1 MKKMSASS
9 YSLIVIMAI
18 ALVVIV
24 LSLGMPFSSRLLP
37 LVSGIAIFLL
47 SAIKLRQEFSSR
59 DRTGEAVA
67 EDEVEK
73 REASKATRR
82 GSLLAFTWLIGF
94 VLALYLLGFLVAI
107 PLFIFSYMK
116 SHGTRWR
123 TSIIFTIVILA
134 VVYFGF
140 ERGLDITLYRGLL
153 FIWLDRLLM

>member
-9 YSLIVIMAI
+9 YSLIVIMVI

-24 LSLGMPFSSRLLP
+24 LSLGMPLTSRLLP
-37 LVSGIAIFLL
+37 LIFAGIILVL
-47 SAIKLRQEFSSR
+47 SAIKLWHEVSSR

-73 REASKATRR
+73 REASKATGR
-82 GSLLAFTWLIGF
+82 GYLLAFTWVTGF
-94 VLALYLLGFLVAI
+94 VLTIYLLGFLVAI
-107 PLFIFSYMK
+107 PLFIVSYMK

-123 TSIIFTIVILA
+123 TSIIFGIITLTI
-134 VVYFGF
+134 VYFGF

-153 FIWLDRLLM
+153 FIWLDRLLI

>member
-9 YSLIVIMAI
+9 YSLIVIMVI

-24 LSLGMPFSSRLLP
+24 VSLGMPFSSRLLP

-47 SAIKLRQEFSSR
+47 SAMKLRQEFSSR
-59 DRTGEAVA
+59 GRTGEAVT

-73 REASKATRR
+73 RGESKATER
-82 GSLLAFTWLIGF
+82 GYLLAFTWVTGF
-94 VLALYLLGFLVAI
+94 VLTIYLLGFLVAI

-123 TSIIFTIVILA
+123 TSIIFTVVILA

-153 FIWLDRLLM
+153 FIWLDRLMM